1 MKKSFTLMYSFLMS
15 KYSIRD
21 KINYLRQI
29 KKGKTQDFFSITD
42 TSCETDILKF
52 KNIKEYDYANYI
64 FQKQHNTN
72 IREEYNSLYL
82 PGDWFRALPFDS
94 LKEERTLLYGTLISF
109 RSFFIDKV
117 QEKIDD
123 YIDTIIP
130 NEYIYPYGQP
140 LFVPTEDKKYFS
152 MIDYE
157 VRAGGREETLS
168 SIKDF
173 TFLMYKDIEEYAIKI
188 ADRFKE
194 YTFIEES
201 EEQELSSIY
210 ILTSIELA
218 EKISFEDFFFK
229 FREYQQPIGLVYNE
243 VDSYFNNTIKKAIHN
258 KIQEIEKLPTNI
270 IEIR

>member
-1 MKKSFTLMYSFLMS
+1 MKKKFTLMYSFLLS

-21 KINYLRQI
+21 KMNYFRQI
-29 KKGKTQDFFSITD
+29 KRGKTQDFFSITD

-64 FQKQHNTN
+64 FQKENKTN
-72 IREEYNSLYL
+72 VREKYDTLYL

-94 LKEERTLLYGTLISF
+94 LREERTLLYGTLISF

-123 YIDTIIP
+123 YIDNTIP
-130 NEYIYPYGQP
+130 FEYVSPYGQP

-157 VRAGGREETLS
+157 IRAGGREKTLS
-168 SIKDF
+168 AIRDF
-173 TFLMYKDIEEYAIKI
+173 AFVMYKDIEEYAIKI
-188 ADRFKE
+188 ADKFKE
-194 YTFIEES
+194 YTFVEES
-201 EEQELSSIY
+201 EEELSSTY

-218 EKISFEDFFFK
+218 EKISFENFFFK
-229 FREYQQPIGLVYNE
+229 FREHQQPIGLVYNE
-243 VDSYFNNTIKKAIHN
+243 VENYFNNTIKKAIDD